1 MTQDSV
7 PKDTHPTGPAHDA
20 LMSDELRLQMLK
32 FATLQLRD
40 SHLAEDAVQEALL
53 GAFRHAQ
60 AFAGRAAYK
69 TWVFA
74 ILKNKIA
81 DLLRKN
87 QRLVNISSL
96 TRTEDD
102 GLEEALFNQRGMWQ
116 RDERPVA
123 WSSPEGS
130 AEDSQFWRIFEA
142 CLDDLPPNQGRVF
155 MMREFVGLES
165 RDICAELEIG
175 VSNLNVLLYRARLRL
190 RECLENK
197 WYLDGDCRC

>member
-7 PKDTHPTGPAHDA
+7 PEDTHSLGASHDA
-20 LMSDELRLQMLK
+20 LMSEELRLQMLK

-87 QRLVNISSL
+87 QRLVNVSSL
-96 TRTEDD
+96 SQSEGD
-102 GLEEALFNQRGMWQ
+102 GLEETLFNRWGMWH

-123 WSSPEGS
+123 WSSPEVGT
-130 AEDSQFWRIFEA
+130 EDSQFWRIFEA

-155 MMREFVGLES
+155 MMREFVDLES
-165 RDICAELEIG
+165 SEICTELDIS